1 MEGTRESSACVD
13 GTYRVRVLGA
23 CAARVCAAPKRALC
37 GRGCTRRQPQP
48 AAQRRNTTTL
58 TLISYWHTLG
68 SVKLLI
74 LSVGPNSLEQN
85 RLNVMEREMG
95 AVVMGSM
102 PHLLLSLN
110 KGGTDEYFKRTPPAH
125 AGERSAGRVR
135 LVQGERLRTD
145 QLSRPL
151 LLLLAIERSLA
162 SPPPGSLA
170 AEPAPAQPS
179 SPLSS
184 YAAGGSHPPVAGL
197 AGSITDQ
204 MGVPTPTISHGSVQ
218 HSQIWSTAFQQRV
231 VLVTSVRLHT
241 GTWSHRWMTGAY
253 W

>member
-1 MEGTRESSACVD
+1 M
-13 GTYRVRVLGA
+13 
-23 CAARVCAAPKRALC
+23 
-37 GRGCTRRQPQP
+37 
-48 AAQRRNTTTL
+48 
-58 TLISYWHTLG
+58 
-68 SVKLLI
+68 
-74 LSVGPNSLEQN
+74 EQN

-95 AVVMGSM
+95 AVVMGSL

-125 AGERSAGRVR
+125 AGERRVGRAGVA
-135 LVQGERLRTD
+135 QGQRRRMD

-151 LLLLAIERSLA
+151 LLPLPLARERA
-162 SPPPGSLA
+162 RRA
-170 AEPAPAQPS
+170 
-179 SPLSS
+179 PLSS
-184 YAAGGSHPPVAGL
+184 RGRSHPPVAGL

-204 MGVPTPTISHGSVQ
+204 MGVPTPTISHCSVQ

-231 VLVTSVRLHT
+231 VLVTSVRLHA